1 MTPFYPN
8 PGIVLHMRIVLA
20 TPLYPPDIAD
30 PAPYTYE
37 LAKRLSTNHEVIVVT
52 YGRLP
57 EELPRVTVRT
67 IDKRLPTLS
76 RGWGFYKELS
86 SVLPNADVLYLQSGI
101 SAEFPAL
108 FVRHHA
114 RIFWRKS
121 EEPKHQSFVRKVVE
135 FLTKRH
141 ARIVESD
148 PALTKPEILPFE
160 PRPEGALVTWE
171 RMWDAEIKKFL

>member
-1 MTPFYPN
+1 
-8 PGIVLHMRIVLA
+8 MRIVLA

-37 LAKRLSTNHEVIVVT
+37 LAKRLSKNHEVTVIT
-52 YGRLP
+52 YGRFP
-57 EELPRVTVRT
+57 EELPGVTVRT
-67 IDKRLPTLS
+67 VDKRLPTL
-76 RGWGFYKELS
+76 RRAWGLYKELS
-86 SVLPNADVLYLQSGI
+86 RIASNADVLYLQSGI

-121 EEPKHQSFVRKVVE
+121 EEPKHQSILRKVVE
-135 FLTKRH
+135 FLTKRR
-141 ARIVESD
+141 AIIVAAD

-160 PRPEGALVTWE
+160 PRPEGAFATWE
-171 RMWDAEIKKFL
+171 RAWDTEIQKFL